1 MWNGIKMDLGLIGV
15 TIDTV
20 LCTVEH
26 MVLTREE
33 IDTLVKNMMRVLDI
47 SLTMLDSKWQSTS
60 SN

>member
-1 MWNGIKMDLGLIGV
+1 MDLGLIGV